1 MAIICTMFGWWTM
14 LWIRTSVSMTVWR
27 HLAFRILTCFTA
39 TSVPAHTPVNTTPK
53 EHLSLKVNFFLL
65 HNRQW
70 GDVRLGTCV
79 GSRGPLGGPK
89 SLKLRTKTGSD
100 VVFFSPAVHLDM
112 VIYLHHP
119 CWYTTTKN
127 EKLEDWYPGSEV
139 RSLKSKEVLSLK
151 SEVSILKKSEVWSLK
166 SEAWILNSEFWIPK
180 SESLRSEIPFRLS
193 YIYHWTFYQKKT
205 FITL

>member
-39 TSVPAHTPVNTTPK
+39 TTVPAHTPLNTTPK

-79 GSRGPLGGPK
+79 GSRDTWRSQITYIANQNWFRR
-89 SLKLRTKTGSD
+89 SL
-100 VVFFSPAVHLDM
+100 FFPAVHLDM

-166 SEAWILNSEFWIPK
+166 PEFWILK

-193 YIYHWTFYQKKT
+193 YINHWTFYQKNT